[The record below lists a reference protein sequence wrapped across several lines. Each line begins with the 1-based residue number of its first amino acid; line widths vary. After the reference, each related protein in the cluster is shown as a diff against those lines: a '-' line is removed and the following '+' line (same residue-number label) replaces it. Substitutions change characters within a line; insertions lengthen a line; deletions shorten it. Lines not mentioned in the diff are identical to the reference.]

1 MALSYLSFY
10 LRGRED
16 ATADFDTSDVDL
28 GRLAREVQSGK
39 DMREACADV
48 VRRELATDETD
59 GTKSEWIDG
68 EAAECKRR
76 GLSCEK
82 AWETWCRGYVDEA
95 ATQIEAAVVDVLWED
110 AEEETTH
117 RAEVDRAAHEE
128 PHGAITPEGLRRALD
143 RQNPSPRGIA
153 TSPGTYAAWYET
165 GRTDAASSWD
175 ATELDEE
182 LSRAVQEYETRP
194 SFGAQRRAQEAV
206 ETYLDYAR
214 DEAQKHWMEQHRKDA
229 RADRLDAKKAYKAW
243 EDGMK
248 SRYVEYAT
256 QEILRRAQGA

>member
-59 GTKSEWIDG
+59 GTKSEWLDG

-82 AWETWCRGYVDEA
+82 AWEAWCRGYVDEA
-95 ATQIEAAVVDVLWED
+95 AGQIESAVVDVLWED
-110 AEEETTH
+110 VEREPHATPAPARSAEES
-117 RAEVDRAAHEE
+117 
-128 PHGAITPEGLRRALD
+128 HGAITPERLRRVLD
-143 RQNPSPRGIA
+143 QQNPSPRGIA

-182 LSRAVQEYETRP
+182 LQKAVRDYETRP
-194 SFGAQRRAQEAV
+194 SFGAHRRAEEAV
-206 ETYLDYAR
+206 EAYLDYAR
-214 DEAQKHWMEQHRKDA
+214 DEAQKHWMEQHRQDA
-229 RADRLDAKKAYKAW
+229 KADRLDPKKAYKAW
-243 EDGMK
+243 EDGFK